1 MADWKSVTL
10 FSDVDADSVQFAFD
24 DYQFVWVDGR
34 TNNIARRVIINQ
46 DGEIVAASVGML
58 KPSQKPEFVG
68 VKFSDQNDE
77 GTGIGKG
84 KVLLVCYTYVDDS
97 EVESNPSPVA
107 VIDSIQ
113 YMARGYYTKDGVN
126 YFYPISGGTYTFD
139 QNLIGSIESFVLNIA
154 IDNEFVKRVN
164 VYVAEADYVE
174 TIAPHSAFRLTTSR
188 QITKGLTEASI
199 AVAAVPS
206 IVEVSYEND
215 LAPKGDDIALVD
227 GVAFIGNA
235 VNSLGISQ
243 VAEKIWSITL
253 TNQNK
258 FNYANRWMRLD
269 LFDEAGAYPVGADVL
284 DGLADWSA
292 EDLSLFR
299 MLDSDLTTPLELL
312 YYPLDSIVKTHKDID
327 VDDGVATRALLTVGS
342 GLSGFTVTAKQ
353 YGTGGNSLTLMMEQ
367 GATDGRVACDPAN
380 NDYIKLTTEDGVYHV
395 TVEVVNPE
403 GAGALSIVCTLSDV
417 YKYAIVITLEHDGA
431 NPVSKVGDIYTA
443 IDAAMASGQELD
455 GIIISAQ
462 KISDTTFND
471 DYIIPDSIAAY
482 SFYRLQTYASASGN
496 HVEVDLAYSTATDA
510 IIARAIDV
518 IAAIYSSPLSS
529 ALVSAIATNPPGI
542 GIVSTLTQ
550 TALAGGTGTPTANG
564 TDKIQTR
571 MLSWIRVPQIMAFSE
586 KTIYLVKFNSEPTT
600 MSSEFIELITS
611 GTPTATQL
619 LITDFYKDYI
629 QENPIADENTLIA
642 ERPNVPSL
650 LNLGDDENGYSNGN
664 AANQMLTLHKNNTP
678 TMKYSYADTHTFDEL
693 CKYDVVAAKYA
704 SEQWGCGVD
713 APMDLATSGVNFST
727 SGYIWIRYSL
737 RSLPSLYD
745 RVIMGISTYDDP
757 YASFPSSDRPFYIYL
772 DMNNELLKIFYYDD
786 DSGVEQASPAAL
798 SFSDI
803 TWTDYDQMGIIV
815 AWEQSIIYGAG
826 LTLKIGMLLNGEF
839 RTATLDLN
847 VTIDAS
853 KDMAM
858 LYITHT
864 PSANTNQVY
873 PTLFGLRKNQTIDD
887 DWQMLNILRFLPL
900 YPTEGIGVYNEFA
913 LNTSDTISFV
923 NQNVLIE
930 TMNQRE
936 DNRPGRIQWG
946 NYGAMPDLNEYSIN
960 EDIMGIVPI
969 KSFQPTDEHNTILV
983 FTKNNTA
990 VLALLGDTAQTCT
1003 VTRQL
1008 NGIGLVN
1015 RNALCVLHD
1024 GVAWLSQQGVMIIT
1038 ASGIVNISKGIMDT
1052 SDITKL
1058 IYDYE
1063 RNWIWAR
1070 GLDGSTQVTFVYQV
1084 EQKLWWSYAGAVHP
1098 DDFVGCISDETGWIS
1113 YVDTVMYK
1121 DSSTAH
1127 TTTAYL
1133 TLIKTRAVAMV
1144 KKLGRINLI
1153 GTLTSGT
1160 YKLKA
1165 RMFSNKITGIS
1176 TETAEFTETM
1186 NSPTS
1191 IPGVGADYVQLDLKQ
1206 VNNIVAV
1213 AIEYENGVR

>member
-68 VKFSDQNDE
+68 VKFSAQNDE

-107 VIDSIQ
+107 VIDTIQ

-188 QITKGLTEASI
+188 QITKGLTEANI

-227 GVAFIGNA
+227 GVAFVGNA

-269 LFDEAGAYPVGADVL
+269 LFDEAGACPVGADVL

-292 EDLSLFR
+292 EDMAFFR
-299 MLDSDLTTPLELL
+299 MLDSDLTTPLEVLH
-312 YYPLDSIVKTHKDID
+312 YPLDSVVRIHKSVD
-327 VDDGVATRALLTVGS
+327 VDDGVATRASLDVGS
-342 GLSGFTVTAKQ
+342 GLSGFTIYAQQ
-353 YGTGGNSLTLMMEQ
+353 YGTGGNSVTLMMTQ
-367 GATDGRVACDPAN
+367 GATDGEIACDPAT
-380 NDYIKLTTEDGVYHV
+380 NDAIRLTTEDGIYHV
-395 TVEVVNPE
+395 TVEVVNPG
-403 GAGALSIVCTLSDV
+403 GASALSVTCTLSAV
-417 YKYAIVITLEHDGA
+417 YKYAIVVTLAHDGA
-431 NPVSKVGDIYTA
+431 NPTSTAKEVYDA
-443 IDAAMASGQELD
+443 IDEAMASGQPLD
-455 GIIISAQ
+455 GIIINAQ

-471 DYIIPDSIAAY
+471 AYVFPDGVAAY
-482 SFYRLQTYASASGN
+482 SFYRTHSYASASGN
-496 HVEVDLAYSTATDA
+496 HIDVDLAYNTATTA
-510 IIARAIDV
+510 ITAKAIDV
-518 IAAIYSSPLSS
+518 KYAIMSSPLAS
-529 ALVSAIATNPPGI
+529 ALAYVTLTNPPGL
-542 GIVSTLTQ
+542 GVVSTLTQ
-550 TALAGGTGTPTANG
+550 TALAGGTGTPAANG
-564 TDKIQTR
+564 SDEIQTR
-571 MLSWIRVPQIMAFSE
+571 LLAWIRIPQIAALAE
-586 KTIYLVKFNSEPTT
+586 KTIYLVKFTSEPTD
-600 MSSEFIELITS
+600 MDGEFIELIS
-611 GTPTATQL
+611 GGTPTATQL
-619 LITDFYKDYI
+619 LVTDFYKDYV
-629 QENPIADENTLIA
+629 QENPISDENVLIA

-650 LNLGDDENGYSNGN
+650 LNLGDDENAYSNGN
-664 AANQMLTLHKNNTP
+664 AANQMLSLHKNNTP
-678 TMKYSYADTHTFDEL
+678 TMKYSLTDTHTFDEL

-704 SEQWGCGVD
+704 SEQWGIFCTTFY
-713 APMDLATSGVNFST
+713 DLAISGIDTTTN
-727 SGYIWIRYSL
+727 GYMWLRVSL
-737 RSLPSLYD
+737 RDLTPNYRRLVLGMSNAAYS
-745 RVIMGISTYDDP
+745 
-757 YASFPSSDRPFYIYL
+757 AAPFFIDL
-772 DMNNELLKIFYYDD
+772 DLTNQKLVVNYDD
-786 DSGVEQASPAAL
+786 DDTGLEETSPAAL

-803 TWTDYDQMGIIV
+803 AWADYDQMGIIV

-847 VTIDAS
+847 VTLDAAE
-853 KDMAM
+853 DMAM
-858 LYITHT
+858 IYLNAIPATE
-864 PSANTNQVY
+864 NEVF

-900 YPTEGIGVYNEFA
+900 FPTEGIGVYNEFA
-913 LNTSDTISFV
+913 LNTSDTISYV
-923 NQNVLIE
+923 NQNTIIE
-930 TMNQRE
+930 TMNQLS

-990 VLALLGDTAQTCT
+990 ILALLGETAQTCT

-1008 NGIGLVN
+1008 NGIGLTS
-1015 RNALCVLHD
+1015 RNALCVLND

-1038 ASGIVNISKGIMDT
+1038 ASGITNISKGIIDT

-1063 RNWIWAR
+1063 RNWVWAR

-1133 TLIKTRAVAMV
+1133 TLIKTRAEAMV

-1153 GTLTSGT
+1153 GALTSGT

-1165 RMFSNKITGIS
+1165 RMFSNKITGIT

-1186 NSPTS
+1186 NTPTA